1 MVLHAAS
8 KEGTMDTVK
17 RLPQDGAEVDKEDND
32 GFVAL
37 DIAILNDKLDI
48 SKELY
53 KKISIS
59 TDRLGDSSSSLY
71 RAAYLGQLSVARE
84 LINRG
89 VDIEVKDNNG
99 RIPLHWVSQTGHLG
113 ATILPVDNR
122 ADINTKKND
131 GSTPPNSAT
140 PHLSS
145 SIDGQREGPSR
156 TNHPFTD
163 RRRLKPYANHFNKSD
178 T

>member
-71 RAAYLGQLSVARE
+71 RAAYHGQLSVARE

-113 ATILPVDNR
+113 ATILPVENK

-131 GSTPPNSAT
+131 GSTSLHIAK
-140 PHLSS
+140 
-145 SIDGQREGPSR
+145 QRNTTSVV
-156 TNHPFTD
+156 
-163 RRRLKPYANHFNKSD
+163 KY
-178 T
+178 